1 MRLHTLLRFKA
12 SNKSQITSTKRSR
25 LYESTIAATN
35 KRYSRIFY
43 LM

>member
-25 LYESTIAATN
+25 LYESTIAATLIN
-35 KRYSRIFY
+35 VIREFFI
-43 LM
+43 